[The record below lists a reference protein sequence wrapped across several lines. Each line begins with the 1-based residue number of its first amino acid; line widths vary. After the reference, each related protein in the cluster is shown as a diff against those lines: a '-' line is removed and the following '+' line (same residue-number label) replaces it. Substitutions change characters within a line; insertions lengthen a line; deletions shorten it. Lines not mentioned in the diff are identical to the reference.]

1 MLQNKFWQGFFAIA
15 PIAMLFLGL
24 IAYFIFLFSIL
35 SHVEDFSNQN
45 RDVSAGFIL
54 GNISVF
60 VIFILLAVAL
70 SLGSLVFY
78 IVHAA
83 NNPNLRENNMLL
95 IWILLFIFANGI
107 GQLIYWII
115 EIINKREQQPIIR

>member
-1 MLQNKFWQGFFAIA
+1 MLHSKFWQGFFAIA

-24 IAYFIFLFSIL
+24 IAYFIFLFFVISN
-35 SHVEDFSNQN
+35 SGDFGHDAEYYSSN
-45 RDVSAGFIL
+45 SIL
-54 GNISVF
+54 GNIGLLLLY
-60 VIFILLAVAL
+60 ILVAVVV

-95 IWILLFIFANGI
+95 VWILLFIFANGI

-115 EIINKREQQPIIR
+115 EIINKRDQQTLSA

>member
-1 MLQNKFWQGFFAIA
+1 MLHNKFWQGFFALA
-15 PIAMLFLGL
+15 PIIMLVVFF
-24 IAYFIFLFSIL
+24 IAYFAFLFFI
-35 SHVEDFSNQN
+35 FSDMEALENSG
-45 RDVSAGFIL
+45 DVPASLIL
-54 GNISVF
+54 GNIGVF
-60 VIFILLAVAL
+60 LFFIFFMVLI

-95 IWILLFIFANGI
+95 IWILLFVFANGI

-115 EIINKREQQPIIR
+115 EIVNKRPQEQITQH